1 MTKWVYQFS
10 QKKAEGQR
18 DMKNLLGGKG
28 ANLAE
33 MRGLGLPVPPG
44 FTVSTEACLDYIQ
57 RQGLSSEIKDQ
68 CIDALRGVEKVTG
81 KKFADPDN
89 PMLFSVRSGARVSM
103 PGMMDTVL
111 NLGLNEKSVEGLA
124 KQTGNERFAWD
135 SYRRFI
141 QMYANVVSGVNI
153 SILEH
158 TLENLKEARG
168 LSEDKDLK
176 STDLKELSSVYKK
189 LLLQDY
195 GIIFPEDPM
204 EQLWKAI
211 MAVFNSWDNP
221 RARKYRQVH
230 GFSHS
235 WGTAVNVQSM
245 VFGNYGEDSGT
256 GVCFSRD
263 PSTGEKRFF
272 GEFLMNAQGE
282 DVVAGIRTP
291 GPINEVS
298 KNISNTH
305 MPTFEKINPT
315 VYGQLVDISQKLE
328 THYQDMQDIEFTI
341 EQGKLW
347 ILQTRSGKRTAN
359 AALKI
364 AVDLTHE
371 GIISEEQAIMRIR
384 PDDLDQLLHPRLD
397 PKAPKT
403 LLATGLPA
411 SPGAASGTLVFSSE
425 EACKVKEQGGEVLL
439 VRQETSPDDI
449 EGMVVSQGIL
459 TARGGMTSHAA
470 VVARGMGKPCVAGC
484 RSLLI
489 DKNKKIL
496 TINGKQFRGGE
507 SLSIDGGTG
516 EIFAGVVPRIQ
527 AIIGDDFGRFMAWA
541 DKKRKLKIRT
551 NADNVKDSE
560 MAIRLGAEGI
570 GLCRTEHMFFAPE
583 RILAVRKMIFAQDK
597 NEREGVLEELLPF
610 QKGDFKEIF
619 RIMDGRPVN
628 IRLLDPPLHEFMPH
642 GDEERKKLAKA
653 IGIAGQEVESRE
665 KSLHEFNPMLGHRGC
680 RLGITYPEIY
690 NMQVRAIMEAAC
702 ESQKEGIEVKPE
714 IMIPLIGHVKE
725 LFLLKKSALKVI
737 TQVQEAFGITISYKV
752 GTMIELPRAAIT
764 AKEIAPLADFFS
776 FGTNDLTQTTFGLSR
791 DDSGRF
797 LSEYVEQ
804 SIYSTDPFVSLDQSG
819 VGFLVE
825 YACREGKKSN
835 PSLHLG
841 ICGEHGGEPMSID
854 FFHRMGLDYVSCS
867 PFRVPIARLAAAQ
880 SAIRNG

>member
-10 QKKAEGQR
+10 QEKAEGQR

-33 MRGLGLPVPPG
+33 MRGLGLSVPPG

-68 CIDALRGVEKVTG
+68 CVDALRGVEKVTG

-158 TLENLKEARG
+158 TLEDLKEARG

-211 MAVFNSWDNP
+211 MAVFDSWDNP

-305 MPTFEKINPT
+305 MPTLEKINPT
-315 VYGQLVDISQKLE
+315 VYGQLVDIYQKLE

-449 EGMVVSQGIL
+449 EGMVASQGIL

-516 EIFAGVVPRIQ
+516 EIFAGVVPSIQ

-653 IGIAGQEVESRE
+653 IGIAGEEVESRE

-725 LFLLKKSALKVI
+725 LFLLKKSALKII

-764 AKEIAPLADFFS
+764 AKEIAPFADFFS